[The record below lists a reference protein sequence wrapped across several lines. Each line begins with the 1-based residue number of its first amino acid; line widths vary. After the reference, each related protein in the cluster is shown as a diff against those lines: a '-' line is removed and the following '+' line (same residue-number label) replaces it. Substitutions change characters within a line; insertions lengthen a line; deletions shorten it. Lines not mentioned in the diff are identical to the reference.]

1 MLKKIGAVA
10 VSVAPLSAFAAV
22 PAQVTTA
29 LADMA
34 TDTMIV
40 AGAFLALAITLAA
53 YKFMRRGAN

>member
-1 MLKKIGAVA
+1 MFKKIGAV
-10 VSVAPLSAFAAV
+10 VVVAAPISAFAAV
-22 PAQVTTA
+22 PAAVTTA

-34 TDTMIV
+34 TDTMVV